1 MKTFIKSRIEWISV
15 LVLVALLFGMGFLD
29 PVPQSQNYHHFID
42 TRALDL
48 GGIFIPNASDVL
60 SNLAFVLVGMAGIAL
75 IARFDPLQQHALGL
89 FFVGLILTGMGSAA
103 YHWAPNDQT
112 LVWDRLPM
120 MLAFSG
126 VLGAIATE
134 RLGREPG
141 LHWMLSWIYLGSLSI
156 ALWLIGDDLRL
167 WIIVQLGGVMLI
179 ALWLINPP
187 AKGRDRPLPWQWLI
201 VAYVLAKGFELNDE
215 AIWRMTDGVV
225 SGHALKHIV
234 AAAGLIPVLVFAAIE
249 PVRTKP

>member
-1 MKTFIKSRIEWISV
+1 MKTFIQSRIEWLSV
-15 LVLVALLFGMGFLD
+15 LVLVVLLIGMGFLD
-29 PVPQSQNYHHFID
+29 SVPQSQNYHHFID
-42 TRALDL
+42 TRALDV
-48 GGIFIPNASDVL
+48 GGIFIPNAGDVL
-60 SNLAFVLVGMAGIAL
+60 SNLAFVLVGMAGITL

-156 ALWLIGDDLRL
+156 QKA
-167 WIIVQLGGVMLI
+167 V
-179 ALWLINPP
+179 PC
-187 AKGRDRPLPWQWLI
+187 AKAWSQPMRCSASMRSWSAP
-201 VAYVLAKGFELNDE
+201 
-215 AIWRMTDGVV
+215 
-225 SGHALKHIV
+225 
-234 AAAGLIPVLVFAAIE
+234 
-249 PVRTKP
+249 